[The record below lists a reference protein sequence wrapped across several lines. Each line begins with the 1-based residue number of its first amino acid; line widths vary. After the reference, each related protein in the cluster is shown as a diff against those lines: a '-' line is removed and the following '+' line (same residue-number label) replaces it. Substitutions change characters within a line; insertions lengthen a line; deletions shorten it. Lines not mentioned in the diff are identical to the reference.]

1 MMTRRGTCRLKTR
14 AHPDA
19 RRSEGDWTMST
30 RISRRAGLLF
40 AGLASLGA
48 PGAGL
53 AQIEDVE
60 GRLLVELNAAQ
71 SLDAG
76 CSLSFLVING
86 LPEAID
92 SLILEAVLFDVGGQ
106 VERLT
111 LFDFGSLPA
120 TRPRV
125 RQFVLGGTECEAVG
139 AVLINGVETCE
150 GAGGAV
156 SGCAEAL
163 DVRSRVGIEL
173 LG

>member
-1 MMTRRGTCRLKTR
+1 MDEAKGDVTMGTRT
-14 AHPDA
+14 
-19 RRSEGDWTMST
+19 
-30 RISRRAGLLF
+30 SRRAGRLF
-40 AGLASLGA
+40 ACLAVLA
-48 PGAGL
+48 LPGAGL

-71 SLDAG
+71 SLDGG

-92 SLILEAVLFDVGGQ
+92 SLVLEAVLFDAGGQ
-106 VERLT
+106 VDRLT

-125 RQFVLGGTECEAVG
+125 RQFVLPGMACESVG
-139 AVLINGVETCE
+139 AVLINGTETCAA
-150 GAGGAV
+150 AGGAPL
-156 SGCAEAL
+156 GCADAL
-163 DVRSRVGIEL
+163 ELRSRVEIDL